1 MKVRYSDGSSC
12 RLLYL
17 FNLTGLFLKA
27 ALLKHKPRVGVKRPA
42 ETQRDRANLFSLRWK
57 RFLFLPLHLPDM
69 ADLPGLAAAKR
80 GDGVCRRVRLLLDVK

>member
-27 ALLKHKPRVGVKRPA
+27 ALLKHKPRVSVKHPA
-42 ETQRDRANLFSLRWK
+42 AKQRDRANQFSSRWK
-57 RFLFLPLHLPDM
+57 RFLLLPLHLPDM
-69 ADLPGLAAAKR
+69 ADLPGWAA
-80 GDGVCRRVRLLLDVK
+80 G